1 MSEGCR
7 VSIDTE
13 TLTGLGKKNSGKH
26 RYTRSAQSILT
37 GDEGHEGIFGE

>member
-26 RYTRSAQSILT
+26 RYTQCTDFLT